1 MKTWAWRFLILL
13 FVSVLAPAARWLQW
27 QLSAS
32 FGAGDGE
39 ISRFAIKHL
48 VNGLP
53 TLCGFIIASL
63 ILWWLR
69 EYLSNKYVLPSICTF
84 LLMFG
89 VLNYT
94 AAVFLESRPK
104 KGGDDHDHRIPYP
117 FIEFKGSFQSGKHN
131 ALGYGGKVPELQKNE
146 QEYRII
152 FLGGSTVR
160 FGEPPIPAL
169 VEQLF
174 HAEGFKQ
181 VQVFNFG
188 VSGSNTAMDLAR
200 LVFEALA
207 YQPDMIVSYA
217 GGNDI
222 NMPVTTDPR
231 PGYPYIFMVKEFNPL
246 HRKQYP
252 WLDMTAYGS
261 HLLRLFGHGYFKEK
275 FTRMQ
280 ELQREAG
287 WNTRSWQVKIAEVY
301 VQNIATSAKI
311 AKAFDST
318 FVAFL
323 QPSLLTKENPTKAEL
338 EILQSFTVATEQ
350 RLGVSHADWKLHDE
364 FVRNLINLRLADL
377 PIPDFQFVDMTTEFD
392 GVEKSTYQDIIH
404 TEQHAKS
411 LLAERI
417 FRTLREVLAA
427 DTD

>member
-1 MKTWAWRFLILL
+1 MKIWTWRFLILL
-13 FVSVLAPAARWLQW
+13 LVSVLAPAARWLQW
-27 QLSAS
+27 QLSDA

-39 ISRFAIKHL
+39 ISRFAIKHF
-48 VNGLP
+48 VNELP

-63 ILWWLR
+63 MLWWLR
-69 EYLSNKYVLPSICTF
+69 EHLFNKYVIPSICTF

-104 KGGDDHDHRIPYP
+104 PGGDDLDHRTPYP
-117 FIEFKGSFQSGKHN
+117 FIEFKGSSQSGKHN

-160 FGEPPIPAL
+160 FGDPAIPAL

-174 HAEGFKQ
+174 HAEGFKD

-200 LVFEALA
+200 LVFEVPA
-207 YQPDMIVSYA
+207 YQPNMIVSYA

-222 NMPVTTDPR
+222 NLPVTTDPR
-231 PGYPYIFMVKEFNPL
+231 PGYPFNHMVKEFNPL
-246 HRKQYP
+246 HRKKYP

-261 HLLRLFGHGYFKEK
+261 HLLRLFGYGYFNEK
-275 FTRMQ
+275 FTRMRD
-280 ELQREAG
+280 LQRDTG
-287 WNTRSWQVKIAEVY
+287 WNTRSWRVQIAEEY
-301 VQNIATSAKI
+301 IQNITKSARI
-311 AKAFDST
+311 ARAFDST
-318 FVAFL
+318 FVAIL
-323 QPSLLTKENPTKAEL
+323 QPSLLTKETPSKAES
-338 EILQSFTVATEQ
+338 EILQTFTAATER
-350 RLGVSHADWKLHDE
+350 RLGVSYADWDQHDE
-364 FVRNLINLRLADL
+364 FIRNQINLRLANF
-377 PIPDFQFVDMTTEFD
+377 PIPDLRFVDMSTEFD
-392 GVEKSTYQDIIH
+392 GIEKSTYMDIIH
-404 TEQHAKS
+404 VKQQANS

-417 FRTLREVLAA
+417 FRTLREILAA
-427 DTD
+427 DKD